1 MRKKT
6 KLLISKKKKVF
17 LIIGI
22 LSFLCL
28 LLAIIFLLFY
38 DYYPIESR
46 VDNVDE
52 HAKSDTDDYTTIGWL
67 RVQGTNIDYPVIY
80 APSYDFSGM
89 TEDFLWNE
97 VKSDELL
104 NQVTVSGHN
113 ILNLST
119 KPLVANKNHRRFEQ
133 LMSFVYLDFVK
144 DNKYIQYTV
153 NGKDYLYKIF
163 SVSFPEKS
171 DIKKFTDENLSKKE
185 MIRYLNKSISKSIF
199 DFDVDVDENDKI
211 LSLVTCTRLFGHYN
225 DIEFRVDARLV
236 RKGELKSNYDVQKS
250 RNYREIEE
258 IMRGEEND
266 EKV

>member
-28 LLAIIFLLFY
+28 LSAILFLLFY
-38 DYYPIESR
+38 DYYPVDSR
-46 VDNVDE
+46 VDKVLNYS
-52 HAKSDTDDYTTIGWL
+52 KNDTGNYTTIGWL

-89 TEDFLWNE
+89 TDDFLWNE
-97 VKSDELL
+97 VQSDELL
-104 NQVTVSGHN
+104 NQITVSGHN
-113 ILNLST
+113 ILNLSK
-119 KPLVANKNHRRFEQ
+119 KPLVTDNNHKRFEQ

-144 DNKYIQYTV
+144 DNKYVQYTV

-163 SVSFPEKS
+163 SVSFPKRN
-171 DIKKFTDENLSKKE
+171 DIEKFTRKNLSKTE
-185 MIRYLNKSISKSIF
+185 MKRYLDKSINESIF
-199 DFDVDVDENDKI
+199 DFDIDVNEDDKI
-211 LSLVTCTRLFGHYN
+211 LSLVTCTRMFGHYT

-236 RKGELKSNYDVQKS
+236 RDGELHLNYDAVKNK
-250 RNYREIEE
+250 NYHKIEE
-258 IMRGEEND
+258 ITKGGEND

>member
-28 LLAIIFLLFY
+28 LAAIIFLLFY

-46 VDNVDE
+46 IDKVE
-52 HAKSDTDDYTTIGWL
+52 EYAKKDSDDYTTIGWL

-89 TEDFLWNE
+89 THDFLWNE

-119 KPLVANKNHRRFEQ
+119 NPLITNKNHKRFEQ
-133 LMSFVYLDFVK
+133 LMSFVYLEA
-144 DNKYIQYTV
+144 
-153 NGKDYLYKIF
+153 F
-163 SVSFPEKS
+163 SNSKCSELIPMRF
-171 DIKKFTDENLSKKE
+171 LS
-185 MIRYLNKSISKSIF
+185 
-199 DFDVDVDENDKI
+199 
-211 LSLVTCTRLFGHYN
+211 
-225 DIEFRVDARLV
+225 
-236 RKGELKSNYDVQKS
+236 
-250 RNYREIEE
+250 
-258 IMRGEEND
+258 
-266 EKV
+266 